1 MMWFVRIALRRPYM
15 FVCLSIL
22 STPVNVFPV
31 IPLPVIT
38 VIWTFSG
45 MSPENMEQYIVTTC
59 EQAYSATVG
68 GIEHMESQSM
78 AGVAVIKIYMQPTA
92 DIPTGVAQVTA
103 VSQSIT
109 RILPPSI
116 TPPS

>member
-1 MMWFVRIALRRPYM
+1 MMWFVRIALRRPYT
-15 FVCLSIL
+15 FVCIAILILIGGLVSIM

-45 MSPENMEQYIVTTC
+45 FSPQDMEGRIVTLA

-68 GIEHMESQSM
+68 GISTVAIRRLVAPLRM
-78 AGVAVIKIYMQPTA
+78 AIAVAPTA
-92 DIPTGVAQVTA
+92 ARR
-103 VSQSIT
+103 S
-109 RILPPSI
+109 L
-116 TPPS
+116 